1 MKFLDDLRDRLAR
14 FMQGRCG
21 PDALSRTLLYG
32 ALPFLVLGVLPPL
45 SLLTLVAYAM
55 IGWALCRMLSTN
67 FTSRRMENEK
77 FLLMA
82 QPLRHQVEERY
93 NRFKNRDKY
102 AYFTCPKCRG
112 KLRIP
117 KGVGEVTV
125 TCKLCGHKFD
135 RKA

>member
-1 MKFLDDLRDRLAR
+1 
-14 FMQGRCG
+14 
-21 PDALSRTLLYG
+21 
-32 ALPFLVLGVLPPL
+32 
-45 SLLTLVAYAM
+45 
-55 IGWALCRMLSTN
+55 
-67 FTSRRMENEK
+67 MENEK
-77 FLLMA
+77 VLLRA
-82 QPLRHQVEERY
+82 QPLRHKVEERY